1 MISSKA
7 YKSLG
12 LLRRVFK
19 ESHCPH
25 TRKFLYISLV
35 RSKLLYCSSLWRPH
49 LLEDIELL
57 KKVQRRATKFILN
70 DYTSDYKTRLGMLPL
85 MYIYE
90 IADIL
95 FFIKSLKPTLTDKFN
110 ILNYVNFNTGST
122 RSSGTKLHHKT
133 AHTNAAMNSYFVRL
147 PRLWNSFPIIDLT

>member
-1 MISSKA
+1 MALQQKHSYLNYFMNDHIINESSSCKDLGIIFTNTLSWRKHYEMISSKA

-95 FFIKSLKPTLTDKFN
+95 FFIKSLTLTLFAYPDC
-110 ILNYVNFNTGST
+110 
-122 RSSGTKLHHKT
+122 GTH
-133 AHTNAAMNSYFVRL
+133 FQ
-147 PRLWNSFPIIDLT
+147 